1 MEKTLIVEALGEG
14 GLLLPARLERAL
26 AANDRA
32 KLRMTALQDAAARA
46 RSPAAPARPLDAEAR
61 AAGLS
66 ADGLDAAVASAR
78 LLEGGGYQVAGAGRL
93 TQAILDDIAAMADPL
108 EAAQAE
114 GAEGFAARL
123 ATLRT
128 AFAGGAEDLL
138 SEADL
143 ARLTSA
149 RRDGA
154 DSAHLLV
161 MDLHK
166 AINRLSAALSVEVV
180 AGARTLGIA
189 EADKAR
195 IAAFM
200 SGLAQTRG
208 LVFGHPGLDTTASR
222 SGGRLVIQNDIGTT
236 DAHVIIV
243 AVEGLTATVTYTDV
257 HRSRAKFFISLFADA
272 GAEWTPL
279 AERSAAG
286 IAAGAA
292 FHLVTGR
299 LTAAD
304 AAGLDG
310 FLAAIGRNIVFLID
324 WNKARKALQTFVDK
338 PTAIGLL
345 RAAARGT
352 QDRGA
357 QGRGAIGHRGFLEM
371 GGAELVFDAVRR
383 SAEGR
388 VPYGARLDRV
398 LGREGA
404 ARFLAEVLRLA
415 SEGLAAGRSAR
426 LIRDEVRAELARSF
440 GSVEEEMLAV
450 VLLQLGIARMLAGEV
465 AAALDAAGGVS
476 EPARAALRGRAKRLE
491 EKADRQ
497 IVGARERASGPFG
510 QGRRF
515 LAVADAAERAVDAFE
530 EAAFLASAARLE
542 PGAAAVPPLRDLAAG
557 AVACCSDLV
566 RAVAAACEGS
576 AGRRE
581 DVTDALEAIDAV
593 TEGERRADGAHRRV
607 QEAALT
613 PPAVSPAEPDAAIG
627 AEALV
632 ATLELARAIEGA
644 TDELARAAL
653 ALRASVLE
661 EMAP

>member
-46 RSPAAPARPLDAEAR
+46 RSPASPVRPLDAEAH

-66 ADGLDAAVASAR
+66 GDGLDAAIASAR
-78 LLEGGGYQVAGAGRL
+78 LLDGGGYQVAGAGRL

-108 EAAQAE
+108 EAAGEA
-114 GAEGFAARL
+114 GADAFAARL
-123 ATLRT
+123 AALRT
-128 AFAGGAEDLL
+128 AFGAGTDDILSVDIL

-143 ARLTSA
+143 VRLTSA
-149 RRDGA
+149 RRGGA

-166 AINRLSAALSVEVV
+166 ALNRLSAALSAETV

-189 EADKAR
+189 EDDKPR

-200 SGLAQTRG
+200 AGLAETRG
-208 LVFGHPGLDTTASR
+208 LIFGHPGLDTTASR
-222 SGGRLVIQNDIGTT
+222 SGARLVIQNDIGTT
-236 DAHVIIV
+236 DAHVIII
-243 AVEGLTATVTYTDV
+243 AVEGLAATVTYTDV
-257 HRSRAKFFISLFADA
+257 HRSRAKFFISLFSDA

-279 AERSAAG
+279 AERTAAG
-286 IAAGAA
+286 IAGGAA

-299 LTAAD
+299 FTAKD
-304 AAGLDG
+304 AEALDG
-310 FLAAIGRNIVFLID
+310 FLAAVGRNIVFLID

-338 PTAIGLL
+338 PTAIALL
-345 RAAARGT
+345 RTAA
-352 QDRGA
+352 
-357 QGRGAIGHRGFLEM
+357 RGAIGHRGFLEM
-371 GGAELVFDAVRR
+371 GGPELVFDAVRR

-450 VLLQLGIARMLAGEV
+450 VLRQLGIARMLAGEV
-465 AAALDAAGGVS
+465 AGVLDGPADLSDAARDG
-476 EPARAALRGRAKRLE
+476 LRSRSKRLE

-497 IVGARERASGPFG
+497 IIGARERASGPFG
-510 QGRRF
+510 QGGRF
-515 LAVADAAERAVDAFE
+515 LPVADAAEQAVDAFE
-530 EAAFLASAARLE
+530 EAAFLASAARLK
-542 PGAAAVPPLRDLAAG
+542 PGLAGPPLRDLAAG
-557 AVACCSDLV
+557 AVVCCSDLV
-566 RAVAAACEGS
+566 RAVAAASEGS

-581 DVTDALEAIDAV
+581 DVTDTLEAIDAV
-593 TEGERRADGAHRRV
+593 TEGERRADAAHRRV
-607 QEAALT
+607 QEATLA
-613 PPAVSPAEPDAAIG
+613 PAANDPIDAG
-627 AEALV
+627 ALV

>member
-46 RSPAAPARPLDAEAR
+46 RSPAAPVRPLDAEAR
-61 AAGLS
+61 AAGLDG
-66 ADGLDAAVASAR
+66 DGLDAAIASAR
-78 LLEGGGYQVAGAGRL
+78 LLDGGAFQVAGAGRL

-108 EAAQAE
+108 EAAGDA
-114 GAEGFAARL
+114 GAEPFAARL
-123 ATLRT
+123 AALRT
-128 AFAGGAEDLL
+128 AFAAGTDDIL

-143 ARLTSA
+143 VRLTSA
-149 RRDGA
+149 RRGGA

-166 AINRLSAALSVEVV
+166 ALNRLSAALSAETV

-189 EADKAR
+189 EDDKPH

-200 SGLAQTRG
+200 AGLAETRR
-208 LVFGHPGLDTTASR
+208 LIFGHPGLDTTGSR
-222 SGGRLVIQNDIGTT
+222 SGARLVIQNDIGTT
-236 DAHVIIV
+236 DAHVIII

-257 HRSRAKFFISLFADA
+257 HRSRAKFFISLFSDA

-279 AERSAAG
+279 AERTAAG
-286 IAAGAA
+286 IAGGAA

-299 LTAAD
+299 FTATD
-304 AAGLDG
+304 AEALDG
-310 FLAAIGRNIVFLID
+310 FLAAVGRNIVFLID

-338 PTAIGLL
+338 PTAIALL
-345 RAAARGT
+345 RTAA
-352 QDRGA
+352 
-357 QGRGAIGHRGFLEM
+357 RGAIGHRGFLEM
-371 GGAELVFDAVRR
+371 GGPELVFDAVRR

-450 VLLQLGIARMLAGEV
+450 VLRQLGIARMLAGEV
-465 AAALDAAGGVS
+465 AGVLDAPVDLSDA
-476 EPARAALRGRAKRLE
+476 ARDALRSRAKRLE

-497 IVGARERASGPFG
+497 VVGARERASGPFG
-510 QGRRF
+510 QGGRF
-515 LAVADAAERAVDAFE
+515 LPVADAAEQAVDAFE
-530 EAAFLASAARLE
+530 EAAFLASAARLK
-542 PGAAAVPPLRDLAAG
+542 PGLAGPPLRDLAAG
-557 AVACCSDLV
+557 AVVCCSDLV
-566 RAVAAACEGS
+566 RAVAAASEGS

-581 DVTDALEAIDAV
+581 DVTDTLEAIDAV
-593 TEGERRADGAHRRV
+593 TEGERRADAAHRRV
-607 QEAALT
+607 QEATLAPASTDPLT
-613 PPAVSPAEPDAAIG
+613 DAG
-627 AEALV
+627 ALV

-653 ALRASVLE
+653 ALRASVME